1 MPFEGTPDES
11 TGSLPARIAL
21 VTGTAD
27 PLIVSAQ
34 QALAAHGM
42 EVTLVELGAGIE
54 EKITTFAPNC
64 LVLDLRAGVEAQQ
77 LASWCTRQVASP
89 LIVITKPEDVMA
101 RIHAVELGAADHLIL
116 PFAVAELLARVR
128 AVLTR
133 PASEGRTRLEF
144 GDLVIDPAR
153 RVATRAGRT
162 IPLTGR
168 ELAVLL
174 VLVRHRA
181 RIVSKEELLREVW
194 GDDHRPTANT
204 VEATISSLRRKLD
217 THAPSLIHTVHRSGY
232 SFEPPESSRG
242 TRATLIAERD
252 RLIRERDETIAHRDD
267 VIRRLRAQIE
277 TARRSVKPLDP
288 GRKRVDDDVDE

>member
-1 MPFEGTPDES
+1 PRAGKSAVMPFETTPDES

-21 VTGTAD
+21 VSGTPD
-27 PLIVSAQ
+27 PLVVSAQ

-42 EVTLVELGAGIE
+42 EVTLLELGAGIE

-64 LVLDLRAGVEAQQ
+64 LVLDMRAGVEVHQ
-77 LASWCTRQVASP
+77 LASWCTHQVASP
-89 LIVITKPEDVMA
+89 LTVITKPEDVMA
-101 RIHAVELGAADHLIL
+101 RIHAVELGAADHLVL

-128 AVLTR
+128 AVLTQ

-153 RVATRAGRT
+153 QVATRAGRT

-194 GDDHRPTANT
+194 GDHHRPTANT

-232 SFEPPESSRG
+232 SFEPPESLRG
-242 TRATLIAERD
+242 TR
-252 RLIRERDETIAHRDD
+252 
-267 VIRRLRAQIE
+267 
-277 TARRSVKPLDP
+277 
-288 GRKRVDDDVDE
+288 